1 MFHHA
6 NAYEEDGGRKIVMD
20 SIYYTSL
27 PAIGKEARP
36 DQKVR
41 VGHAWAGRRVPA
53 VCDQC

>member
-6 NAYEEDGGRKIVMD
+6 NAYEEDGGRRIVLD
-20 SIYYTSL
+20 SIYYKSL

-41 VGHAWAGRRVPA
+41 SAPPDGKP
-53 VCDQC
+53 C

>member
-6 NAYEEDGGRKIVMD
+6 NAYEEDGGRRIVLD
-20 SIYYTSL
+20 SIYYKSL

-41 VGHAWAGRRVPA
+41 SAPRDSKA
-53 VCDQC
+53 C